1 LGAYHRHADRYQA
14 RLQVVKLS
22 YQGWSK
28 RSISQFMQGSRPPV
42 DRWMQRFAAEPFA
55 GLADKSRVPHTT
67 PRKVWLSLM
76 IALYHLHKR
85 HPDAGELRL
94 WSLLA
99 NDPISVRTVGRVLAL
114 NKQVS
119 DDSPHVPEK
128 QAQKPP
134 GPHPYNATAAHP
146 YWFIDGRRMDVAL
159 DGVNWWS
166 ILLLGGYSRTIL
178 AGAMAPAEARWA
190 ALLVLYTPRSRG
202 LSEHRAFS
210 CEERCI
216 PAHMQG
222 WGYRLEEDFGQKC
235 QRWVVT
241 RDAAWRC
248 EHDDCNI
255 AVFKRTLLSILHS
268 PSRTIPS
275 SDAKIAWFNLTP

>member
-190 ALLVLYTPRSRG
+190 ALLVLYTACLRSG
-202 LSEHRAFS
+202 APQTLIADSGGASMSTE
-210 CEERCI
+210 CEAVCS
-216 PAHMQG
+216 
-222 WGYRLEEDFGQKC
+222 RLELDHQPISSPQGERDMHLIETHVNM
-235 QRWVVT
+235 QR
-241 RDAAWRC
+241 RLYD
-248 EHDDCNI
+248 
-255 AVFKRTLLSILHS
+255 
-268 PSRTIPS
+268 
-275 SDAKIAWFNLTP
+275 